1 MEWLTPSGEYGRG
14 GTPLDSDKGLRPAV
28 IAVYLRGM
36 KQPGQES
43 SRRSPHPRDL
53 LEFRPWML
61 ALAVFLAC
69 AIGIAI
75 MEQARDPRAMW
86 AQVTP
91 AETVTQGR

>member
-1 MEWLTPSGEYGRG
+1 MHLAR
-14 GTPLDSDKGLRPAV
+14 

-36 KQPGQES
+36 MWPWEDES
-43 SRRSPHPRDL
+43 RGRRPVQPRDL

-75 MEQARDPRAMW
+75 MEQARTPRSMW
-86 AQVTP
+86 AQADASADVS
-91 AETVTQGR
+91 QHHGR

>member
-1 MEWLTPSGEYGRG
+1 MTQR
-14 GTPLDSDKGLRPAV
+14 A
-28 IAVYLRGM
+28 
-36 KQPGQES
+36 QEP
-43 SRRSPHPRDL
+43 RHRAAHPRDL

-75 MEQARDPRAMW
+75 MEQARDTRSMW

-91 AETVTQGR
+91 QEQVTQGR

>member
-1 MEWLTPSGEYGRG
+1 MRVGASTTP
-14 GTPLDSDKGLRPAV
+14 KGLHPAR
-28 IAVYLRGM
+28 IAVYLRVM
-36 KQPGQES
+36 MSQERDRRPDPGS
-43 SRRSPHPRDL
+43 LRARDL

-75 MEQARDPRAMW
+75 MEKARDARSMW

-91 AETVTQGR
+91 QDGAAQSR

>member
-1 MEWLTPSGEYGRG
+1 MRLARN
-14 GTPLDSDKGLRPAV
+14 
-28 IAVYLRGM
+28 AVYLRGM
-36 KQPGQES
+36 TLRAREPRHPGV
-43 SRRSPHPRDL
+43 RPRDL

-75 MEQARDPRAMW
+75 MEQARDQRSMW

-91 AETVTQGR
+91 QDQVVQGR

>member
-1 MEWLTPSGEYGRG
+1 MHPGR
-14 GTPLDSDKGLRPAV
+14 

-36 KQPGQES
+36 MPTNE
-43 SRRSPHPRDL
+43 RRPERGPLKPVDL

-75 MEQARDPRAMW
+75 MEQVRQEPVW

-91 AETVTQGR
+91 QETAHPAP

>member
-1 MEWLTPSGEYGRG
+1 MIQRAPEPRHH
-14 GTPLDSDKGLRPAV
+14 RAV
-28 IAVYLRGM
+28 R
-36 KQPGQES
+36 
-43 SRRSPHPRDL
+43 PRDL

-75 MEQARDPRAMW
+75 MEQARAPRSMW

-91 AETVTQGR
+91 QDSVSQGR